1 MYTVNRLK
9 ISCECQIQCQDCL
22 SCIHCYTCSCIDSAI
37 KWNMCKH
44 NIYQVFQFQYSI
56 SNQENNGM
64 LTNCL
69 VVNNNLN
76 NMPNTDG
83 EHNNETSNIL
93 SQLNNSAIT
102 IQLSLELEKRKL
114 QESFNK
120 VLYH

>member
-22 SCIHCYTCSCIDSAI
+22 SYIHCYTCSCIDSAI

-44 NIYQVFQFQYSI
+44 IHLVCQFQYNI
-56 SNQENNGM
+56 GNQENNGM

-69 VVNNNLN
+69 SVNKNLN
-76 NMPNTDG
+76 NMPNTED

-93 SQLNNSAIT
+93 FQLNNSTIT
-102 IQLSLELEKRKL
+102 SQQSLQLEKRKL
-114 QESFNK
+114 QESFNHPIK
-120 VLYH
+120 C